1 MKLVRQPDKKTCG
14 QASVATICGITLE
27 EACMLARTKG
37 KTNTAQL
44 KRVLA
49 AMSVSHDARRT
60 RGFPPD
66 DATAL
71 LFWSS
76 TDWKFHWTVWHKKKY
91 YDPMAGVF
99 RKPPRWLADARVT
112 SYLRVYP

>member
-1 MKLVRQPDKKTCG
+1 MKLIRQPDKKTCG

-44 KRVLA
+44 KRVLV
-49 AMSVSHDARRT
+49 AMGVPHDQLRT
-60 RGFPPD
+60 RGFPRD

-71 LFWSS
+71 LY
-76 TDWKFHWTVWHKKKY
+76 WKSPNGDHWTVWHNRKY
-91 YDPMAGVF
+91 YDPISGVF